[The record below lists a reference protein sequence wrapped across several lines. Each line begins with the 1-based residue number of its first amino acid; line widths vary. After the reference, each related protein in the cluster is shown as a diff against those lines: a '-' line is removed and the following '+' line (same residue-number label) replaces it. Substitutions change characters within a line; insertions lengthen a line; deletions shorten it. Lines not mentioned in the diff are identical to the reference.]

1 MQPTDHIRSLVH
13 MGILSPFIKIHFHK
27 STISLNLLNVYP
39 KEEKRDKFRMTT
51 SINEIKSYR
60 LDQIEYIMKDL
71 QQPKFRAKQLYEWI
85 HTHHAST
92 YEEMTNLPLSLR
104 KQLAEQFPLSKANIF
119 DKQISRDGTRK
130 YVLELSDGEKIETVG
145 LPSGGEKG
153 KERLTVCFST
163 QAGCAMGCEFCA
175 TGKEGFSRNL
185 TASEMIEQVI
195 TVGDDFERRVT
206 NIVAMGQGEPFL
218 NYSELTKALRIMNSQ
233 DSLKIGAR
241 HITVSTSGII
251 EGIERFSK
259 EPEQYT
265 LAISLHSAIQEKRDE
280 IMPRLSG
287 QPISELK
294 AALEKYVEKTKRRI
308 TIEYLLIRDF
318 NDGFDD
324 LKALSRFCE
333 GLLCHVNLLPMNKV
347 EGSRFT
353 PSRVHTANL
362 WVKELEKRRIEVS
375 LRKSRGADISGACG
389 QLKNKIK

>member
-1 MQPTDHIRSLVH
+1 
-13 MGILSPFIKIHFHK
+13 
-27 STISLNLLNVYP
+27 
-39 KEEKRDKFRMTT
+39 MTAL
-51 SINEIKSYR
+51 INEIKSYR
-60 LDQIEYIMKDL
+60 LDQIEYIMEDL

-85 HTHHAST
+85 HTHHVST

-104 KQLAEQFPLSKANIF
+104 KQLAEQFPLSKLSIF
-119 DKQISRDGTRK
+119 DKQISKDETRK

-145 LPSGGEKG
+145 LPSGNERGR
-153 KERLTVCFST
+153 ERLTVCFST

-175 TGKEGFSRNL
+175 TGNEGFSRNL

-195 TVGDDFERRVT
+195 TVGEDFGRRVT

-287 QPISELK
+287 QPINELK
-294 AALEKYVEKTKRRI
+294 ATLEKYVEKTKRRI

-324 LKALSRFCE
+324 LKALSKFCE
-333 GLLCHVNLLPMNKV
+333 GLLCHINLLPMNKV

-353 PSRVHTANL
+353 PSKVHTANL